1 MVDPSYTP
9 DKAFPQCGLS
19 YIVASRSV
27 LNSEGVAFQ
36 CIKRERAREREKSSS
51 FEPCHN
57 GNFDLL
63 REREGICAL
72 FIK

>member
-1 MVDPSYTP
+1 MVAPSYTP
-9 DKAFPQCGLS
+9 DRAFLEFGLS
-19 YIVASRSV
+19 HIVASRSV

-36 CIKRERAREREKSSS
+36 CIKTERAREREQSSS